1 MKTKNKYKVC
11 EYNHKPDQ
19 YTYINKDSTSPLEG
33 WTTSVPMCKKEFLK
47 LVEKPTPI
55 KYFSTKSEAKEY
67 LDIVKKF
74 WNNDWDKNQHIYMVN
89 GYKKPQWKIYEE
101 YENTNS

>member
-1 MKTKNKYKVC
+1 LY
-11 EYNHKPDQ
+11 
-19 YTYINKDSTSPLEG
+19 
-33 WTTSVPMCKKEFLK
+33 
-47 LVEKPTPI
+47 KPTPI

-101 YENTNS
+101 N